1 MHIITSEEKARYTSP
16 PISTDPTIS
25 DNVSMDY
32 ITPDLCEHTHECCI
46 FEEKEWST
54 SDIDTS
60 NNSKKNIIFYTY
72 LQEMFF
78 GRWPILTKIA
88 SFLQVVLTIP
98 LHSSSVFLI
107 WISLVGWYS
116 IDLLVSGTSVPLLL
130 PVILFVTITTPFADT
145 LLLGYT
151 LCHYA
156 LP

>member
-72 LQEMFF
+72 LQEMFLAGGLF
-78 GRWPILTKIA
+78 SLK
-88 SFLQVVLTIP
+88 F
-98 LHSSSVFLI
+98 LHSFKLFLPFHFIPVPSSLYVF
-107 WISLVGWYS
+107 
-116 IDLLVSGTSVPLLL
+116 
-130 PVILFVTITTPFADT
+130 
-145 LLLGYT
+145 LLLGGT
-151 LCHYA
+151 L
-156 LP
+156 